1 MTLRFRQTFTLFPG
15 VRINIGK
22 RGISTS
28 IGIPGASVN
37 IGRQGVRATVGAPGT
52 GLSYSTLVVPAGKT
66 PHTPA
71 PQPAP
76 EPERFTPPPV
86 GSPASGNNPAAAKVY
101 MPQAGMNEI
110 ASAPVEVLTST
121 SLVPLRDLIA
131 KAREQQSQV
140 KSDLREARDEE
151 AKQEGELNRRK
162 ASLFRWFYKKRIAE
176 LEAALPIT
184 QAEVARLANWEDNTK
199 IAVTFEAGDAA
210 QRAYSSMVRSFD
222 TLKQCKKRWDVTA
235 DRSTNQFVERTLAN
249 RTIDRHPVTF
259 EFSSTDL
266 IQFSGRAMR
275 FENVNG
281 DDILIYPGVAV
292 IPRADGMFALIDIR
306 ELKIDIEGVR
316 FHETEGVPN
325 DAEVVGHT
333 WAKTN
338 KDGSPD
344 RRFKENYQI
353 PICLYGQ
360 IAFRS
365 QSGVT
370 EEYMVSNAKA
380 ALAFVEAVQVYQK
393 ALAETEAPPPS
404 PP

>member
-28 IGIPGASVN
+28 IGVPGASVN
-37 IGRQGVRATVGAPGT
+37 IGRQGIRTTVGAPGT
-52 GLSYSTLVVPAGKT
+52 GLSYSKLVIPVRKA
-66 PHTPA
+66 HHALA
-71 PQPAP
+71 PQSTP
-76 EPERFTPPPV
+76 EAESFTSHPV
-86 GSPASGNNPAAAKVY
+86 ESPAAGNIPASAKVY

-110 ASAPVEVLTST
+110 ASASVEVLTST
-121 SLVPLRDLIA
+121 SLIALRDLIT

-140 KSDLREARDEE
+140 KSDLKEAREEE
-151 AKQEGELNRRK
+151 AKQHGELNRRK
-162 ASLFRWFYKKRIAE
+162 VSLFRWFYKTRIAE
-176 LEAALPIT
+176 LEAALPVT
-184 QAEVARLANWEDNTK
+184 RAEVERLANWEDNTK
-199 IAVTFEAGDAA
+199 IAVEFEAGDAA
-210 QRAYSSMVRSFD
+210 QRAYSAMVRAFD
-222 TLKQCKKRWDVTA
+222 ALKPSGKKWDVTA

-249 RTIDRHPVTF
+249 RTVDRHLVTF

-292 IPRADGMFALIDIR
+292 IPRADGVFALIDIR
-306 ELKIDIEGVR
+306 ELKIDFERVR
-316 FHETEGVPN
+316 FHEGEGVPG
-325 DAEVVGHT
+325 DAEVIGHT

-360 IAFRS
+360 IAFQS
-365 QSGVT
+365 QTGVT

-380 ALAFVEAVQVYQK
+380 ALAFVEAVKAYQNS
-393 ALAETEAPPPS
+393 LSETSAP
-404 PP
+404 

>member
-28 IGIPGASVN
+28 IGVPGATVN

-52 GLSYSTLVVPAGKT
+52 GLSYSSLVMPFGQAGS
-66 PHTPA
+66 PSAQHEPA
-71 PQPAP
+71 PGS
-76 EPERFTPPPV
+76 FMPPPV
-86 GSPASGNNPAAAKVY
+86 KSPAAGNNPASARVY
-101 MPQAGMNEI
+101 MPRAGMNEI
-110 ASAPVEVLTST
+110 ASASVEVLTST
-121 SLVPLRDLIA
+121 SLMPLRDLIA
-131 KAREQQSQV
+131 KAREQQAQV
-140 KSDLREARDEE
+140 KADLKEAREGE
-151 AKQEGELNRRK
+151 AKQQGELNRRK
-162 ASLFRWFYKKRIAE
+162 GSLFRWFYKRRITE
-176 LEAALPIT
+176 LEAALPVT
-184 QAEVARLANWEDNTK
+184 KAEVARLASWQDNTK

-210 QRAYSSMVRSFD
+210 QRAYSSMVRAFD
-222 TLKQCKKRWDVTA
+222 VLKLSDKKWDVTA

-249 RTIDRHPVTF
+249 RTVNRHPVTF

-292 IPRADGMFALIDIR
+292 IPRADGLFALIDIR
-306 ELKIDIEGVR
+306 ELQVTVDGVR
-316 FHETEGVPN
+316 FHEVEGVPR
-325 DAEVVGHT
+325 DAKVVGQT

-344 RRFKENYQI
+344 KRFKENYQI
-353 PICLYGQ
+353 PVCLYGQ

-365 QSGVT
+365 ETGVT
-370 EEYMVSNAKA
+370 EEYMVSDANAA
-380 ALAFVEAVQVYQK
+380 IAFVEAVNAYK
-393 ALAETEAPPPS
+393 TALAETELPVQP
-404 PP
+404 